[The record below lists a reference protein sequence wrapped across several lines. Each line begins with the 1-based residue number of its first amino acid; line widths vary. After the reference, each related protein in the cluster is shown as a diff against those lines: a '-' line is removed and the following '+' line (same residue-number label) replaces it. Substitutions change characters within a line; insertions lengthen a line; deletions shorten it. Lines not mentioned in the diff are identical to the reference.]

1 MATKSAKSAEEKQK
15 LVGVPSNE
23 SKQKYKEDSERALE
37 DMENSQPRKK
47 TIVKERRTA
56 LRARW
61 FYSD

>member
-56 LRARW
+56 LRAR
-61 FYSD
+61 